1 MKKKLVK
8 SQLCNINT
16 YNLYKREMLTLASNV
31 FEFENLPDYID
42 LAYLNKTLLKNGSI
56 AFFKDE
62 VLGLLALPYIVI
74 GGLDVYGRPK
84 KIEVIGQNGYRR
96 ILNSDEFVIMYDNGL
111 L

>member
-42 LAYLNKTLLKNGSI
+42 LA
-56 AFFKDE
+56 
-62 VLGLLALPYIVI
+62 ALHVCHSS
-74 GGLDVYGRPK
+74 LFL
-84 KIEVIGQNGYRR
+84 Q
-96 ILNSDEFVIMYDNGL
+96 
-111 L
+111 